1 MSRRNKVKGYIKYLI
16 NKKNTNIDKEYY
28 GLHKKYREKFG
39 KTVPT
44 EVLPSRITEEQI
56 KQAMRECVETGQDN
70 LLDILGVT
78 IDDKVIY

>member
-1 MSRRNKVKGYIKYLI
+1 MRDKVERYMKYLI
-16 NKKNTNIDKEYY
+16 NKKNTDVDKEY
-28 GLHKKYREKFG
+28 LELLNKYREMFG

-44 EVLPSRITEEQI
+44 ECLPSRITDVQI
-56 KQAMRECVETGQDN
+56 KQAMRECIETGQDN

>member
-1 MSRRNKVKGYIKYLI
+1 MRDKVKSFMKYLI
-16 NKKNTNIDKEYY
+16 NKKGTEVDKEY
-28 GLHKKYREKFG
+28 LELLNKYREMFG

-44 EVLPSRITEEQI
+44 ECLPSRITDVQI
-56 KQAMRECVETGQDN
+56 KQAMRECIETDHDN